1 MTMKTLLTAAAA
13 LALIGGS
20 AHAGEGAK
28 KTKPADSA
36 QMHGQMHDQTHDQ
49 MHDQMHGQTKDE
61 AGKATTPPGAD
72 ASATTAMPD
81 TSVNPPANDAAAIP
95 PASPDASAEGVP
107 ASATVSANAATN
119 GPVADTPENRAK
131 YKPLSRAGRAT
142 AARGN

>member
-13 LALIGGS
+13 LALIGGA

-28 KTKPADSA
+28 KSKPADSA
-36 QMHGQMHDQTHDQ
+36 QMQ
-49 MHDQMHGQTKDE
+49 DE
-61 AGKATTPPGAD
+61 TGKAMTTPGAD
-72 ASATTAMPD
+72 ASATTAMPGAAPMPD
-81 TSVNPPANDAAAIP
+81 TSVNPPANDTAAIP
-95 PASPDASAEGVP
+95 PGSPDASAEGVP
-107 ASATVSANAATN
+107 ASATVSANATTN

>member
-1 MTMKTLLTAAAA
+1 MTMKTLLTTAAA
-13 LALIGGS
+13 LALIGGA
-20 AHAGEGAK
+20 AHAGEGAEK
-28 KTKPADSA
+28 SKPADPA
-36 QMHGQMHDQTHDQ
+36 QMHGQMHDQ
-49 MHDQMHGQTKDE
+49 MRDE
-61 AGKATTPPGAD
+61 TGKAMTPPGAD
-72 ASATTAMPD
+72 ASATPAMPD

>member
-1 MTMKTLLTAAAA
+1 MSMRTLLTAAAA
-13 LALIGGS
+13 LALIGGA

-28 KTKPADSA
+28 KAKPADAA
-36 QMHGQMHDQTHDQ
+36 QMQDDT
-49 MHDQMHGQTKDE
+49 
-61 AGKATTPPGAD
+61 GKAMTPPGAD

-81 TSVNPPANDAAAIP
+81 TSVNPPPEDAAAMPP
-95 PASPDASAEGVP
+95 PAPDASAPDASAEGVP
-107 ASATVSANAATN
+107 ASATVSADAVTN

>member
-13 LALIGGS
+13 LALIGGG
-20 AHAGEGAK
+20 AHAGEGGK
-28 KTKPADSA
+28 KSKPADSA
-36 QMHGQMHDQTHDQ
+36 QMHDQANDQ
-49 MHDQMHGQTKDE
+49 MKDE
-61 AGKATTPPGAD
+61 AGKAMTTPGAD

-81 TSVNPPANDAAAIP
+81 TSVNPPANDAAAMP

-107 ASATVSANAATN
+107 ASATVSANATTN